1 MSRYMNLRVKTEKA
15 IRLTACM
22 RDFGDYMGKW
32 KEAIYEL
39 SCYNADMHFAYSI
52 EVRNNHKNNEAVALI
67 VKPEWEG
74 HVTRLMTSIG
84 YRNIS
89 TSSACVGLV
98 DTEDAT
104 KYEWDHLNTYFDC
117 FAMLE

>member
-39 SCYNADMHFAYSI
+39 SCYNADMHLRIASKCAI
-52 EVRNNHKNNEAVALI
+52 TTTI
-67 VKPEWEG
+67 
-74 HVTRLMTSIG
+74 
-84 YRNIS
+84 
-89 TSSACVGLV
+89 
-98 DTEDAT
+98 T
-104 KYEWDHLNTYFDC
+104 KLWP
-117 FAMLE
+117 